1 MKSFTLEK
9 TLPIK
14 LILIDQANNLL
25 DIANYNVSFTM
36 VTEADHEDTKSIQQA
51 QLNQNISYT
60 KIVTFIE
67 GVLDNSLVYCI
78 DQESV
83 YSDLSKYDNN
93 FLVLPDLTESM
104 LISALHCKLNVIAEE
119 NTYVDSVILKD
130 TEANISYQYVITPDE
145 GYAELPADQS
155 WVGEYPYWDTPWW
168 YRNDI
173 STMDNNAHT
182 AEQYERWTEI
192 KNSGK
197 IDEMNTET
205 FRAIEE
211 QLTEIFVQAQKDIS
225 GPGEIIE
232 VDFANKNAA
241 DNLPK

>member
-9 TLPIK
+9 TVPIK
-14 LILIDQANNLL
+14 LILIDQGNNLL
-25 DIANYNVSFTM
+25 DIANYNISFTM

-60 KIVTFIE
+60 KIVTFLE
-67 GVLDNSLVYCI
+67 GVLDSSLVYAI
-78 DQESV
+78 DADSV
-83 YSDLSKYDNN
+83 YADLSKYDNN
-93 FLVLPDLTESM
+93 FLVLPDLSESI

-119 NTYVDSVILKD
+119 NTFVDSVILKD
-130 TEANISYQYVITPDE
+130 TEAKISYQYVITPDE
-145 GYAELPADQS
+145 GYVELPTDQS
-155 WVGEYPYWDTPWW
+155 WVGEFSYWDTPWW

-173 STMDNNAHT
+173 STMDHNAHSQ
-182 AEQYERWTEI
+182 EQHERWLEI
-192 KNSGK
+192 KESGK

-211 QLTEIFVQAQKDIS
+211 QLTEIFDQAHKHNT

-232 VDFANKNAA
+232 VDFSNKNSA
-241 DNLPK
+241 DNHSN